1 MTSNKVENLLHLV
14 GWFSWKYCAV
24 FGNFIR
30 KKEEILTLLE
40 MLGIMYKRR
49 GCNIP
54 QEFSLTATTLRECL
68 TCDRARLQGRRHTQ
82 IFSIYHQLSLCS
94 HSQRL
99 ESSFYFFSPSF
110 PGSSS
115 SSRPFQFLSEEFF
128 GFPILLH
135 SLQVTQPTHP
145 LPFYPFYYIF
155 SFTQFF

>member
-1 MTSNKVENLLHLV
+1 
-14 GWFSWKYCAV
+14 
-24 FGNFIR
+24 
-30 KKEEILTLLE
+30 
-40 MLGIMYKRR
+40 MYKRR

-155 SFTQFF
+155 SFTQFFQFSISRTFPFPIFIFRTTYSSKYFPFKNKQSFFFLKINT